1 MKNIKRFSAVI
12 GAAALLAFAFTGC
25 DTFAGTEVNYSEKEI
40 EKTGATGVL
49 ENLSTASVTSLL
61 INGSYNYIGEASSQ
75 TTVEITITNNATSER
90 INLSSFKKAVK
101 FYKLTD
107 SKEKDAR
114 LHYQRDGELPVKVFG
129 ESDTSSTAKLELE
142 VDTSSVTTE
151 SILLVI
157 DAKTLKDKQGKLILN
172 TDNNNK
178 RGEDSDTILRY
189 ITVNNKAG
197 GTEAT
202 DSLVGIEE
210 DNRHIWSPFTA
221 APDVVELKDDDSKYT
236 GEYEIRIST
245 YKYAQNTL
253 DDDLEYNTGL
263 ASILNDA
270 FYLRVKKP
278 GSSTPSTEK
287 LSFTWYENEAKTEAY
302 YKSQAVKY
310 DVGTKFE
317 VMSKNVDFSKYVPA
331 WHEEKYGYKAFIAHI
346 GFGAKSSAS
355 ATETVTRYI
364 SCPDYIIDTYSTTEE
379 EWTIRSRNKDNIK
392 TAQQSFLNAT
402 SFDGRF
408 CKVYLNGDPLTKPGD
423 IEISGKDF
431 IIVDSNNSIEYKLP
445 FKMTEKYYDGDA
457 GEDYAGKLEYIQF
470 EITNKNITLKTPHL
484 YVGSG
489 VTLTSENKRNAT
501 QVKFGQFKDTADG
514 IHSGYVALN

>member
-12 GAAALLAFAFTGC
+12 GAAALLALAFTGC
-25 DTFAGTEVNYSEKEI
+25 DTFAGTEVNYGEKEI
-40 EKTGATGVL
+40 EKAGKTGVK
-49 ENLSTASVTSLL
+49 ENLFTAGVTSLL

-75 TTVEITITNNATSER
+75 TTVEITLNNGATSER

-142 VDTSSVTTE
+142 VDTSSVTTNK
-151 SILLVI
+151 ILLVI

-178 RGEDSDTILRY
+178 RGEDSDTILKY
-189 ITVNNKAG
+189 IPVNYKAG

-202 DSLVGIEE
+202 DSIEGIEE
-210 DNRHIWSPFTA
+210 DNRKGWSPFIGNA
-221 APDVVELKDDDSKYT
+221 IEALKDDDSKYT
-236 GEYEIRIST
+236 GEYEIRAYIS
-245 YKYAQNTL
+245 KYAPNTL

-263 ASILNDA
+263 ASILNDGL
-270 FYLRVKKP
+270 YLRVKKP

-317 VMSKNVDFSKYVPA
+317 VMSKNVDYSKIVPA
-331 WHEEKYGYKAFIAHI
+331 WFEEKYGYKAFLAND

-364 SCPDYIIDTYSTTEE
+364 SCPDYIIDGYGTTEE
-379 EWTIRSRNKDNIK
+379 EWTIRSRDKGDIEG
-392 TAQQSFLNAT
+392 AQQSFLNAT

-408 CKVYLNGDPLTKPGD
+408 CKVYLAGVKPGD
-423 IEISGKDF
+423 VEISGKDF
-431 IIVDSNNSIEYKLP
+431 IIVDSNDSIEYKLP
-445 FKMTEKYYDGDA
+445 FKMTEKLYDGDS

-470 EITNKNITLKTPHL
+470 EITNKNISLKTPKL

-489 VTLTSENKRNAT
+489 VTLTSENKRNAN
-501 QVKFGQFKDTADG
+501 QKKFGQFKDTADG